1 MVFVWLRTLP
11 RPSFAPLSLICL
23 MAQTRC
29 RKSALTK
36 ASVQNICYS
45 CCSLSPAGAL
55 RAREQSMGIK
65 AGAGPGVCA
74 SQRPDHSVPQLRE
87 CTLGWGV
94 GVCTQCVCV
103 CVSIPEG
110 HVGLAVLGCCQLNEK
125 RRARAS
131 SIPEVVS
138 FCMDRQRGATHIKA
152 GLDPCSARHGCF

>member
-103 CVSIPEG
+103 CEHP
-110 HVGLAVLGCCQLNEK
+110 
-125 RRARAS
+125 
-131 SIPEVVS
+131 
-138 FCMDRQRGATHIKA
+138 RGACGVGCPWLLPTEREEACSCVLNTRSGFFLHGSAEGCNTHQ
-152 GLDPCSARHGCF
+152 GGP